1 MSLTHRIATEADI
14 PALVRM
20 DKSLK
25 DSAGFGGK

>member
-1 MSLTHRIATEADI
+1 MSLTHRIVTEADI

-25 DSAGFGGK
+25 AGVGFGGK